1 MLFILDTA
9 DLETIR
15 YCNEYYPIAGV
26 TTNPAI
32 IALEKSDFWSLIKE
46 IRSVI
51 GEEKMLFVQTV
62 QSKADKMVEEAKL
75 LRRELGENFYVKIPA
90 NEEGIKATAELKK
103 LGIKV
108 TVTAIFT
115 PMQALMAARAGASY
129 VAPYVNKTD
138 NVFGDGTEVVAE
150 IVKLFELH
158 DLDCKVLAASFR
170 NTAQIY
176 RCAASGCH
184 SVTLT
189 AESLKTLLS
198 NPMTELVVED
208 FDNKWEGAY
217 GDKKILDFEV

>member
-1 MLFILDTA
+1 MFFILDTA

-32 IALEKSDFWSLIKE
+32 IASEHADFWSLVKE

-51 GEEKMLFVQTV
+51 GDEKMLFVQTV
-62 QSKADKMVEEAKL
+62 QSKAEKMVEEAKL

-90 NEEGIKATAELKK
+90 CEEGIKATAELKK

-108 TVTAIFT
+108 TVTAVFT
-115 PMQALMAARAGASY
+115 PMQALMAAEAGASY

-150 IVKLFELH
+150 IVELFKLH
-158 DLDCKVLAASFR
+158 GLDCKVLAASFR
-170 NTAQIY
+170 NSAQIY

-189 AESLKTLLS
+189 ADSLKTLLA
-198 NPMTELVVED
+198 NPMTELVVQD
-208 FDNKWEGAY
+208 FDKKWADVYHEN
-217 GDKKILDFEV
+217 KILDFDI